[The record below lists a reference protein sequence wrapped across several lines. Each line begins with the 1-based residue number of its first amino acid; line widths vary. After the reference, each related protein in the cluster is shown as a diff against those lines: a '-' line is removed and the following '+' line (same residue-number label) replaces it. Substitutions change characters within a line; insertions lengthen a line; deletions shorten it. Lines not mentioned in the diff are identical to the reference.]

1 VIAGV
6 VRSLSRKVPSAWAVY
21 VALALGCACGGDSG
35 SAQPS
40 TSSSSGSSLPDAT
53 RGDFVGQVNIGGG
66 RKLYLEC
73 HGTGGPTVILESG
86 YHDSSEPWN
95 LSDGY
100 PPAVLPGVAGFTKV
114 CAYDRPGTLLYT
126 DPPRITDRSSAVQM
140 PRTAQDVTS
149 DLHALLAA
157 AQVPGPYILVGHSL
171 GGLFVRLYAQTYPDQ
186 VIGLVFVDAFPV
198 ELPAQFGSQWPA
210 YRKVLNNPLP
220 LFAKNMDFEEID
232 VDTSVA
238 QITEAPPLHQM
249 PLVVL
254 TKTEPFARPSN
265 AEGFSFTDLER
276 LWIKGAE
283 NLVQL
288 ERDIP
293 HIFATGSDHY
303 IQIHQP
309 DLVIQSIRLVIERT
323 RQSK

>member
-1 VIAGV
+1 MSDIGEKPEKICLLRAFRILIALGFA
-6 VRSLSRKVPSAWAVY
+6 SAWN
-21 VALALGCACGGDSG
+21 SS
-35 SAQPS
+35 SAQMN
-40 TSSSSGSSLPDAT
+40 TSASLGSSAPNA
-53 RGDFVGQVNIGGG
+53 GQQEFLGEVDIGGG

-73 HGTGGPTVILESG
+73 HGTGAPTVILESG
-86 YHDSSEPWN
+86 YHDSSQPWS
-95 LSDGY
+95 LSDAY
-100 PPAVLPGVAGFTKV
+100 PPPVLLGVTGFTKV

-126 DPPRITDRSSAVQM
+126 DPPRITDRSGPVQM
-140 PRTAQDVTS
+140 PRTAREVTS

-171 GGLFVRLYAQTYPDQ
+171 GGLFVRLYAQTYPSQ
-186 VIGLVFVDAFPV
+186 VVGLVLVDAFPV
-198 ELPAQFGSQWPA
+198 ELPVQLGSQWPA
-210 YRKVLNNPLP
+210 YRQVLNNPLP
-220 LFAKNMDFEEID
+220 QFANNTAFEQID
-232 VDTSVA
+232 VDKSITQIA
-238 QITEAPPLHQM
+238 QASPLRQM

-276 LWIKGAE
+276 FWIKGAE
-283 NLVQL
+283 DLVKL
-288 ERDIP
+288 ERDTP

-323 RQSK
+323 RQGR